1 MAISSD
7 PGHHSRKGKAG
18 VLLARLGS
26 PSRQHSNLPDQQD
39 ETGMM
44 GQGTSSDMQTDFG
57 MWHYDQGIAGQG
69 FKAGWTAYMIEHQ
82 RGRQ

>member
-7 PGHHSRKGKAG
+7 PVTIPEKAKQAFSWREFG
-18 VLLARLGS
+18 YIAAAQYCRINKMNWDDGA
-26 PSRQHSNLPDQQD
+26 
-39 ETGMM
+39 
-44 GQGTSSDMQTDFG
+44 GTSSDMQTDFG